1 MKVVFRA
8 ATVGSGHVM
17 RCTALAEALKARGA
31 ETVFREHEI
40 EPCDWLVV
48 DHYELGAEWERAQRR
63 TAKKIMAIDDLG
75 REHDCDLLL
84 DQNVLSPINPYAG
97 RLPAHARLFLGPR
110 YALLRPEFAR
120 ARERAA
126 PRNGEVRRVLVCF
139 GGADPANHTAV
150 ALEALR
156 PHAARLKRIDVVST
170 RNEIADAC
178 RRTPNTVFHPGTS
191 EMAALLAEADLAI
204 GAGGVMAWERA
215 CLGVPTLAFGI
226 APNQEP
232 VLQALFAAGC
242 ATGVSQ
248 MLEPDAAAIAAWVAS
263 VLSNP
268 TLLHGMGKRSRDL
281 VDGRGAERIANA
293 LLGEPIRFRR
303 AAAADSDAILRWRN
317 DPEVRA
323 KSLDNR
329 TIDARTHATWM
340 ERVLADPKRVLL
352 IAEDAHGPVGVVR
365 FDLDGAEAEISV
377 YRTPGPTARPRGLIR
392 AATAWLAQNH
402 PEVATV
408 TAQVLPENAG
418 SLAAFRE
425 AGYTDWKHV
434 LRRKNSGD

>member
-8 ATVGSGHVM
+8 ATVGSGHAM
-17 RCTALAEALKARGA
+17 RCKALAEALKARGA
-31 ETVFREHEI
+31 ETVFVKHEI

-48 DHYELGAEWERAQRR
+48 DDYELGAEWERAQRR
-63 TAKKIMAIDDLG
+63 MAKKIMAIDDLG

-84 DQNVLSPINPYAG
+84 DQNVLSPANPYAG
-97 RLPAHARLFLGPR
+97 RVPSHARVFLGPR

-120 ARERAA
+120 VRERAA
-126 PRNGEVRRVLVCF
+126 PRSGGVRRILVCF
-139 GGADPANHTAV
+139 GGADPANHTAA

-156 PHAARLKRIDVVST
+156 PYAARLERIDVVLGAAS
-170 RNEIADAC
+170 RVLGEPKNAVI
-178 RRTPNTVFHPGTS
+178 HPGTAG
-191 EMAALLAEADLAI
+191 MATLLAEADLAI
-204 GAGGVMAWERA
+204 GAGGTMAWERA

-226 APNQEP
+226 APNQAP
-232 VLQALFAAGC
+232 VLEALFEAGC
-242 ATGVSQ
+242 ATGVTQ
-248 MLEPDAAAIAAWVAS
+248 MPQPDAAAIAAWVAA
-263 VLSNP
+263 VLSNA

-281 VDGRGAERIANA
+281 VDGRGAERIADA

-303 AAAADSDAILRWRN
+303 ASAADSEAILRWRN

-340 ERVLADPKRVLL
+340 QRVLADPKRVLL
-352 IAEDAHGPVGVVR
+352 IAEDARGPVGVVR

-377 YRTPGPTARPRGLIR
+377 YRTPGPAARPRGLIR
-392 AATAWLAQNH
+392 AASAWLAQNH

-425 AGYTDWKHV
+425 AGYSDWKHV

>member
-1 MKVVFRA
+1 
-8 ATVGSGHVM
+8 
-17 RCTALAEALKARGA
+17 
-31 ETVFREHEI
+31 
-40 EPCDWLVV
+40 
-48 DHYELGAEWERAQRR
+48 
-63 TAKKIMAIDDLG
+63 
-75 REHDCDLLL
+75 
-84 DQNVLSPINPYAG
+84 
-97 RLPAHARLFLGPR
+97 
-110 YALLRPEFAR
+110 
-120 ARERAA
+120 
-126 PRNGEVRRVLVCF
+126 
-139 GGADPANHTAV
+139 
-150 ALEALR
+150 
-156 PHAARLKRIDVVST
+156 
-170 RNEIADAC
+170 
-178 RRTPNTVFHPGTS
+178 
-191 EMAALLAEADLAI
+191 
-204 GAGGVMAWERA
+204 MAWERA

-232 VLQALFAAGC
+232 VLEALFAASC

-263 VLSNP
+263 VLSNRHAAAR
-268 TLLHGMGKRSRDL
+268 HGKAQPRSC
-281 VDGRGAERIANA
+281 GRARRRAHRGRAARR
-293 LLGEPIRFRR
+293 PIRFRR

-377 YRTPGPTARPRGLIR
+377 YRARPTARPRGLIR

-425 AGYTDWKHV
+425 AGCDWKHV